1 MYDKI
6 RSLFFR
12 GTMAINRPAKRGGS
26 HYFIIGVVIVK
37 GDFSLYAGDNVAG
50 TPAFAQGEFS

>member
-6 RSLFFR
+6 RSLFS
-12 GTMAINRPAKRGGS
+12 GGPWLVTTTWRGG

-50 TPAFAQGEFS
+50 TPTFAQGEFS

>member
-1 MYDKI
+1 MANN
-6 RSLFFR
+6 RSY
-12 GTMAINRPAKRGGS
+12 TAS
-26 HYFIIGVVIVK
+26 HYFITGVVIVK